1 MAASAAVGSTTG
13 VAATAT
19 VVEEVGVVMVE
30 EGEDGEKMKVEEE
43 QKEKDEECV
52 FIL

>member
-1 MAASAAVGSTTG
+1 MAASAEVGSTTG

-19 VVEEVGVVMVE
+19 VVVRVE
-30 EGEDGEKMKVEEE
+30 EGEDGEESVMEKMKVEEE
-43 QKEKDEECV
+43 QKKKDEECV